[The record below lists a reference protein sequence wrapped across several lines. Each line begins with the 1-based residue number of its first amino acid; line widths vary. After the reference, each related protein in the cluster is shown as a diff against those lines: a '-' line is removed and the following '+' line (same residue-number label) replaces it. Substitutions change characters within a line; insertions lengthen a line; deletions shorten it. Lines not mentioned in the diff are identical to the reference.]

1 MKKLRGHIEEDFK
14 EIKNSQIFWIITLV
28 SISLF
33 TVLISFWIVIL
44 LLFLASLKCI
54 ADLDDDKYY
63 IWHYCTP
70 VIWLGFILFLL
81 LEIKDWSYEKIKQ
94 LNKYLDNV

>member
-1 MKKLRGHIEEDFK
+1 MREDFK
-14 EIKNSQIFWIITLV
+14 EVKNSQIFWIITLV

-33 TVLISFWIVIL
+33 TILISFWIVIL

-54 ADLDDDKYY
+54 ADLDNDKYH

-94 LNKYLDNV
+94 FNKYLDNVNI